1 VRLPDDVVRLVEA
14 DPGIDR
20 VELVGSRARGDAL
33 SLSDWDFK
41 ITTRAFAE
49 VQQRLPAVAA
59 RLRPVVASGTGSALP
74 GATC

>member
-1 VRLPDDVVRLVEA
+1 MGVHRHPDPMADPSTASVRLPDDVVRLVEA
-14 DPGIDR
+14 HPGIDR

-49 VQQRLPAVAA
+49 VQQR
-59 RLRPVVASGTGSALP
+59 REASP
-74 GATC
+74 